1 MRNNQQ
7 LRDDLSRLTI
17 ERMGFDLS
25 FEDQQSERWH
35 TAKLGV
41 ISASRAKDV
50 IATGGMAPFPDDL
63 EIIKT
68 GRQNTVEF
76 DGRSFTG
83 TKAECVS
90 FVRKAL
96 PPLPSDMR
104 NTYLLELIAEIATGR
119 RKEVSTKMMAW
130 GNEHEDSCV
139 GLVGFELGAEIE
151 TIPFIYADDAMRY
164 GCSPDGLIGDHSG
177 IEAKNPFNTAVYLD
191 FVLNGKIKPEYIE
204 QVQFSM
210 FVTGREE
217 WIFANHDPRVKSYI
231 MHSVK
236 IERDEAKMATY
247 TDAVGQFVYDMDQQ
261 LAKLGLTFGDQ
272 WSKPIF

>member
-1 MRNNQQ
+1 MRTNQQ

-17 ERMGFDLS
+17 DRMGFDLS
-25 FEDQQSERWH
+25 FEDQQSDRWH

-50 IATGGMAPFPDDL
+50 IAA
-63 EIIKT
+63 
-68 GRQNTVEF
+68 GR
-76 DGRSFTG
+76 
-83 TKAECVS
+83 TKGSVGEA
-90 FVRKAL
+90 
-96 PPLPSDMR
+96 R
-104 NTYLLELIAEIATGR
+104 NTYLLELIAEVATGQ
-119 RKEVSTKMMAW
+119 RKQITAKALEW
-130 GNEHEDSCV
+130 GNTHEDSCV

-164 GCSPDGLIGDHSG
+164 GCSPDGLIGDRSG